1 MLVQTKTNL
10 QNKMDGVPQWAQD
23 RAKSIVPVDETIIG
37 IYTISDQNRR
47 NALRAPF
54 APMLLPIFWPLLIL
68 SSPCLLTSMYVQNS
82 ILKSTVYIITDK
94 RLYRSIDPAEGNACF
109 TPGRD
114 SGDVLLQDITGVY
127 IDMPARFMGR
137 KFFPVKQVIVNLPIG
152 HPLATAPASDRSE
165 DGMAIRTFMQ
175 MFVDDP
181 QEVINVIRKAKDAV
195 HSQPQQ
201 VVIANAVVAS
211 TGIPASNTSHD
222 DDRSYDALIKL
233 KELLDAGAITKDEY
247 DEKRKA
253 HINRI

>member
-1 MLVQTKTNL
+1 MGRNIKWRQQRVLVQTKTNL

-54 APMLLPIFWPLLIL
+54 APMRLPIFWPLLIL

-94 RLYRSIDPAEGNACF
+94 RLYGSIDPAEGNACF

-181 QEVINVIRKAKDAV
+181 QEAV
-195 HSQPQQ
+195 N
-201 VVIANAVVAS
+201 ANAVVAS